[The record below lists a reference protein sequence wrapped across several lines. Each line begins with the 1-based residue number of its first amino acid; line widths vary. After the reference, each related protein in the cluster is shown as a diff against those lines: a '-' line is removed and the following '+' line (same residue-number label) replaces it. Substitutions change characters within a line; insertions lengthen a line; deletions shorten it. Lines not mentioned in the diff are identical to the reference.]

1 MRNVESECCIPGRCI
16 LYNSVN
22 TLFAS
27 AFASAIGTYFMR
39 ATCSTLTPRQRGR
52 GQSAHGTATAAGAAA
67 RAGGR
72 RGGVRAEQ
80 HGVHAR
86 VWDLSGSVATFGTL
100 RRLAGTPDIVIH
112 NTITFLQVELFAHAQ
127 LIQTNQRP
135 GASALGLASLRS
147 QPETERHRIDGFTH
161 SPLLPTGGP
170 TSFGSQCRNIQLTSS
185 PTLVPVAETVQES
198 TMRCEQR
205 DQSSNSIPPAHAGRI
220 RLLKHEAN
228 PLKTEKKPGVPLS
241 SRQVERREMVYT
253 ICS

>member
-1 MRNVESECCIPGRCI
+1 MQHAH
-16 LYNSVN
+16 
-22 TLFAS
+22 AS
-27 AFASAIGTYFMR
+27 
-39 ATCSTLTPRQRGR
+39 PERQR
-52 GQSAHGTATAAGAAA
+52 GQSAQHGTPRPRARRRARGAA
-67 RAGGR
+67 
-72 RGGVRAEQ
+72 RGGARAEQ

-147 QPETERHRIDGFTH
+147 QPETERHRIDGSTH

-205 DQSSNSIPPAHAGRI
+205 PKQQQYTPSARRAHSPSQARSQPPQDR
-220 RLLKHEAN
+220 E
-228 PLKTEKKPGVPLS
+228 KPGVPLS